1 MFAVKIVELAQDAS
15 GASFA
20 PSKPFLDSHRVM
32 AWTEI
37 LQRRISTVPRR
48 GQYHKKIH
56 FIGC

>member
-1 MFAVKIVELAQDAS
+1 MFAVEIVELAQDAC

-37 LQRRISTVPRR
+37 LQRRISTVP
-48 GQYHKKIH
+48 
-56 FIGC
+56 